1 MFGFNKRK
9 KKKIGRLGIE
19 IGPVGIAVATIKP
32 GAAGDKEACECHFI
46 EGTDLAENG
55 RALKQYIDSMECQ
68 NLPTNI
74 VLHSSM
80 YKLFYVQRP
89 NVDEADLSDAIK
101 WQLKDQIDGQ
111 LSDVLVDCF
120 SLPEDAFRGSIKIVY
135 AVVAER
141 SLVEDAT
148 RAALDAMADVKSVEI
163 CELAMRNMVNILEA
177 DVKGAGSALLHM
189 RNSDGTI
196 NLSQGGDLYLT
207 RQLASGLT
215 MLEMA
220 DEASQEEMLNQLLL
234 EVQRSLDYYDSQQTK
249 GNIRNVVL
257 GPTRLDSTLVGN
269 HFKDRLGMDV
279 RVIDLND
286 LFEMKEPVSGELQNQ
301 CFTAVGAAHSPAI
314 H

>member
-9 KKKIGRLGIE
+9 KKRAGRLGIE
-19 IGPVGIAVATIKP
+19 ISPVGIAVATIKP
-32 GAAGDKEACECHFI
+32 GTEEGKDACECHFI

-55 RALKQYIDSMECQ
+55 RALKQYINSMDCED
-68 NLPTNI
+68 LPTNI
-74 VLHSSM
+74 VLHPSM

-89 NVDEADLSDAIK
+89 DVDEADLSDAVK
-101 WQLKDQIDGQ
+101 WQLKDQINAP

-120 SLPEDAFRGSIKIVY
+120 SLPDDAFRGSNKMVY

-141 SLVEDAT
+141 SLVEEAT
-148 RAALDAMADVKSVEI
+148 RAALDATADVKSVEI
-163 CELAMRNMVNILEA
+163 CELAMRNIVNLLEA
-177 DVKGAGSALLHM
+177 DMEGAGSALLHM

-207 RQLASGLT
+207 RQLESGLT

-220 DEASQEEMLNQLLL
+220 DETSQEEMLDELLL
-234 EVQRSLDYYDSQQTK
+234 EVQRSLDYYDSQLRK

-257 GPTRLDSTLVGN
+257 GPTRLDSALVGN
-269 HFKDRLGMDV
+269 HLKDRLGMDV

-286 LFEMKEPVSGELQNQ
+286 LFEMRERVSGELQNQ
-301 CFTAVGAAHSPAI
+301 CFTAVGAAHSQTI